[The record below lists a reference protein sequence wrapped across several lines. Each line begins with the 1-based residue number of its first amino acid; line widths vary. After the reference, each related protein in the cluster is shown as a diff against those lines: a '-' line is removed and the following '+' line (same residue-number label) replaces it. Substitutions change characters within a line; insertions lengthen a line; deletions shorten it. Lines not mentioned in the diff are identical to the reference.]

1 MFYKLLIATT
11 LLFTGFAFA
20 DQQDLNKLA
29 EKLSGDYHYT
39 LDLDRKKID
48 LTDKVE
54 VNNCQV
60 GLQSYNYSGVISQES
75 YDLTQHNVFKRVIDF
90 KNTKVLA
97 FGGKSI
103 LTHRPFLH
111 FNTNEEREPVYKLF
125 KQYHDLCNKK
135 EVKKIVRE
143 SLVVDEPQTNF
154 VGRLPES
161 KEVNSGSVF
170 TENDDVFLAL
180 LRGQDSFVERL
191 KAIRSAKKSI
201 YMEQLFIRG
210 DEAGMFFSEEV
221 IKKRMEGL
229 DVRVMV
235 TALFNIITN
244 KDFPVDMENATV
256 VLRNMMAAGIRVHGF
271 GCKGFLD
278 NEIRGIDILRFIR
291 PSHVKNWIIDGED
304 YNSLT
309 AISISGGINVS
320 SRYFLLGKRLQWL
333 DQDIGSKGPIVK
345 EMHDAFLRTFYDK
358 EVHYETY
365 QDDNACLNPFD
376 PITQK
381 NEYLKFKEEKTQ
393 KYKEAKGE
401 EVLAE
406 KKYISQNIATILSG
420 QSIYGGPLVPVKWV
434 KAQGAR
440 YILQRPDEGE
450 NFIQKAHL
458 DLINSAK
465 EEILIANV
473 FALFTPEM
481 KLALRRA
488 AARGVKIRILTNDP
502 KNDKGNP
509 IVNTVS
515 RFYYRDLVYGNH
527 PDLDKKLDTTLSY
540 PTDQIIIN
548 EWIGRLEGETNPDI
562 HIVMHSKFMVV
573 DRKVGVIG
581 SFNMD
586 NASLKNL
593 EQVVLFES
601 DELAKEQ
608 VALFEKDLK
617 YSHRLTLDEINSFK
631 SPKGSRL
638 ILFLGKILE
647 PRL

>member
-1 MFYKLLIATT
+1 ME
-11 LLFTGFAFA
+11 GPS
-20 DQQDLNKLA
+20 N
-29 EKLSGDYHYT
+29 
-39 LDLDRKKID
+39 
-48 LTDKVE
+48 
-54 VNNCQV
+54 
-60 GLQSYNYSGVISQES
+60 
-75 YDLTQHNVFKRVIDF
+75 
-90 KNTKVLA
+90 
-97 FGGKSI
+97 
-103 LTHRPFLH
+103 
-111 FNTNEEREPVYKLF
+111 
-125 KQYHDLCNKK
+125 
-135 EVKKIVRE
+135 
-143 SLVVDEPQTNF
+143 TNF
-154 VGRLPES
+154 VGRLPEGRD
-161 KEVNSGSVF
+161 ENAGTIF
-170 TENDDVFLAL
+170 TEDDNISLSL
-180 LRGQDSFVERL
+180 LRHENSFITRYQAV
-191 KAIRSAKKSI
+191 KNAKKTI

-210 DEAGMFFSEEV
+210 DEAGILFSEEV
-221 IKKRMEGL
+221 IKRRMEGI

-244 KDFPVDMENATV
+244 KDFPVDMDNATV

>member
-1 MFYKLLIATT
+1 
-11 LLFTGFAFA
+11 
-20 DQQDLNKLA
+20 
-29 EKLSGDYHYT
+29 
-39 LDLDRKKID
+39 
-48 LTDKVE
+48 
-54 VNNCQV
+54 
-60 GLQSYNYSGVISQES
+60 
-75 YDLTQHNVFKRVIDF
+75 
-90 KNTKVLA
+90 
-97 FGGKSI
+97 
-103 LTHRPFLH
+103 
-111 FNTNEEREPVYKLF
+111 
-125 KQYHDLCNKK
+125 
-135 EVKKIVRE
+135 
-143 SLVVDEPQTNF
+143 
-154 VGRLPES
+154 
-161 KEVNSGSVF
+161 
-170 TENDDVFLAL
+170 
-180 LRGQDSFVERL
+180 
-191 KAIRSAKKSI
+191 
-201 YMEQLFIRG
+201 
-210 DEAGMFFSEEV
+210 
-221 IKKRMEGL
+221 
-229 DVRVMV
+229 VMV

-278 NEIRGIDILRFIR
+278 NEVRGIDLLRIIR

-304 YNSLT
+304 SNLDSS
-309 AISISGGINVS
+309 ISISGGINVS

-333 DQDIGSKGPIVK
+333 DQDIGAKGPIVE
-345 EMHDAFLRTFYDK
+345 EMHNAFLRSFYDK

-376 PITQK
+376 PITQR

-406 KKYISQNIATILSG
+406 KNYISQNIAKILSG
-420 QSIYGGPLVPVKWV
+420 QSIYGGPLPQVRWV
-434 KAQGAR
+434 KVKGAR

-450 NFIQKAHL
+450 NFIQKTHL

-481 KLALRRA
+481 KLALRKA
-488 AARGVKIRILTNDP
+488 AARGVKIIILTNDP

-527 PDLDKKLDTTLSY
+527 PDLDKKFDPTLDY
-540 PTDQIIIN
+540 PSDQIVIN
-548 EWIGRLEGETNPDI
+548 EWNGRLEGEAEPDI
-562 HIVMHSKFMVV
+562 HVVMHSKFMVV
-573 DRKVGVIG
+573 DRMVGVVG

-601 DELAKEQ
+601 DELAKQQ